1 VILVGGG
8 TKKRQQ
14 NDISLAL
21 ERWEDYKQRRKL
33 QKKEE

>member
-21 ERWEDYKQRRKL
+21 ERWKDYALRKKQ
-33 QKKEE
+33 QKKEQ